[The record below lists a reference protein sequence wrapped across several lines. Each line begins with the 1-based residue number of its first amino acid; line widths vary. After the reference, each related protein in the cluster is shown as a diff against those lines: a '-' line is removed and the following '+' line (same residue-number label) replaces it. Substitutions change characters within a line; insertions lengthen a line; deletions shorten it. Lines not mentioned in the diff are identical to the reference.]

1 MSIDFTLTPEL
12 EEIRLRVR
20 AFINDVV
27 KPGEERIGDPDEIDR
42 DEYIRIL
49 FGMRSQAREA
59 GLWLPHMPEEWGGMG
74 LGHVELAMVQAEAAK
89 AYYGPFILN
98 CQAPDEG
105 NMHTLLH
112 WATDEQKEK
121 YLRPLCEGMA
131 MSCFAMTEPE
141 VAGSDPTLIRTTAVQ
156 DGDEW
161 VINGHKWFISN
172 ARRASFAILV
182 ARTEDNPDLPQAA
195 NTAFLVDIPSEGW
208 NRVREVET
216 MHGGTGH
223 SEIVIEDLRV
233 PAANML
239 GGRGQGHLLGQY
251 RLGPAR
257 LAHCMRWIAQAETA
271 LDMMVDRSLNRYAHG
286 SMLAEKQGIQ
296 WMIADSTMEL
306 YQSKL
311 MVLHAAYR
319 IDHGLD
325 FKSEV
330 SMAKHFVA
338 NMLEPGHRP
347 VDPGARRAR
356 LLHRHAAGA
365 HVPARPLGPLRR
377 RCRRGAPD
385 AHRPAH
391 HRRLPRHR
399 HHQASPP
406 ATCPL
411 SSATSA
417 SSQPRQLSRTCQE
430 SAAQLGIGRRPS
442 EVEPQPD
449 QLATCRC

>member
-1 MSIDFTLTPEL
+1 MTIDFTLTPEL
-12 EEIRLRVR
+12 EAIRLRVR
-20 AFINDVV
+20 EFVDDVV
-27 KPGEERIGDPDEIDR
+27 KPGEKAIDEAAKQVDTSAADGKANR
-42 DEYIRIL
+42 REYLKVLI
-49 FGMRSQAREA
+49 GMRAQARDA
-59 GLWLPHMPEEWGGMG
+59 GLWLPQMPKEWGGMG

-89 AYYGPFILN
+89 AYYGPFVLN

-112 WATDEQKEK
+112 WATDAQKEK
-121 YLRPLCEGMA
+121 YLRPLCDGTQ

-156 DGDEW
+156 DGEEW
-161 VINGHKWFISN
+161 VLNGHKWFISN
-172 ARRASFAILV
+172 ARRATFAILV
-182 ARTEDNPDLPQAA
+182 ARTGPSRDADDPDLPQAA
-195 NTAFLVDIPSEGW
+195 NTAFLVDLPSDGW

-216 MHGGTGH
+216 MHGSSGH

-271 LDMMVDRSLNRYAHG
+271 LDMMVDRSLNRYSHG
-286 SMLAEKQGIQ
+286 SILAEKQGIQ

-338 NMLEPGHRP
+338 NMLGRVIDRSIQVHGALGYSTDTPLAHMYQHARWARFADGADEVHQMRIAQRTIAAYRDHGSTRTATGDLP
-347 VDPGARRAR
+347 V
-356 LLHRHAAGA
+356 
-365 HVPARPLGPLRR
+365 
-377 RCRRGAPD
+377 
-385 AHRPAH
+385 
-391 HRRLPRHR
+391 
-399 HHQASPP
+399 
-406 ATCPL
+406 
-411 SSATSA
+411 
-417 SSQPRQLSRTCQE
+417 
-430 SAAQLGIGRRPS
+430 
-442 EVEPQPD
+442 
-449 QLATCRC
+449 